1 MRKKDV
7 VMSKN
12 HKGRGVNQKKTPKE
26 KREERKRKKTP
37 TTAKTKEKDGK
48 QKKKRR
54 SKSEKPCDVIDKS
67 FDEGKERQKGT

>member
-12 HKGRGVNQKKTPKE
+12 HKGRGVNQKNAEGKKRREKKE
-26 KREERKRKKTP
+26 KKTP

-48 QKKKRR
+48 QKKKR

-67 FDEGKERQKGT
+67 FDEGKEKQKGT